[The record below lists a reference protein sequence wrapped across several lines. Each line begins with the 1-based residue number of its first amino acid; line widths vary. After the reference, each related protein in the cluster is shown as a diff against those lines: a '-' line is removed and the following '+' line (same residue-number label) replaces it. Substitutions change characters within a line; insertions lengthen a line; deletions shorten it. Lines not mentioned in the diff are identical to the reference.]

1 MGLRTQA
8 KELMGLLEPHTVV
21 SAKATLAASTPTLR
35 EVGGRLE
42 EEGSRGQTTLHH
54 NPGNPGPSLLPSQK
68 PRVEPSPLG
77 HRLHGTVAT

>member
-35 EVGGRLE
+35 EVEADWRRREAGAKQL
-42 EEGSRGQTTLHH
+42 STTTQETQDLHFSPVR
-54 NPGNPGPSLLPSQK
+54 NPG
-68 PRVEPSPLG
+68 LG
-77 HRLHGTVAT
+77 HHLWVTGCMAQ